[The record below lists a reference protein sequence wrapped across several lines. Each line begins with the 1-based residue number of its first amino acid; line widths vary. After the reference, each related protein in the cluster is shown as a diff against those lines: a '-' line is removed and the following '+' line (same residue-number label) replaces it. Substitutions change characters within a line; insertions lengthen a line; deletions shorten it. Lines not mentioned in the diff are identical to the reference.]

1 MSQYQKLIKIKR
13 IMDILF
19 IDRSKGIN
27 KIMKVETQ
35 DLVY

>member
-1 MSQYQKLIKIKR
+1 MSQYQKLIKIMR

-19 IDRSKGIN
+19 IDRSKEIN
-27 KIMKVETQ
+27 KIMKAETQ